1 MNKPKPTNKVNP
13 ATQSNKVNAPQASPN
28 KNVATSSETSA
39 MPAKWWRQGN
49 TLLGLGAILLLTVL
63 VYWRALGN
71 DFINWDDPNYVYESE
86 LVTSLSPSNI
96 VRMFTEY
103 AISNYHPLAILS
115 LAIDY
120 AWSGLNPFGY
130 HLSNVILHLI
140 NVVLSF
146 LFARRLALDYWANKA
161 QTLDNNAP
169 NAAATDGLNEKRSNL
184 IGLVIAGFFALHP
197 LHVESV
203 AWISE
208 RKDMLYV
215 LFMLPAF
222 IAYMNYRKTGSKA
235 QYAATFVL
243 FLLSLLS
250 KPSAVVFPML
260 LLCIDYLHY
269 RQWHINWIVEKIPF
283 FVLSLLFG
291 YLTVNAQVDTA
302 IGEFAQYT
310 ILQRICFASYGF
322 VTYLIKLV
330 FPINQSL
337 LYPYPILSSGLPIQ
351 FMLAPFLA
359 IGIVATT
366 LWSVR
371 FSRVLAFGIL
381 FYFFNIALVLQFMSV
396 GEAIMSERYTYLSYT
411 GILFVI
417 AMLYDYLIQKDSS
430 YKIAMGGILAVAL
443 LAFAYKSYDRLAVW
457 KNSDLIWTNVI
468 DQYPNRIP
476 TAHNNRGHYRRQH
489 GKMQEALQDL
499 SMAIQLHPKYHL
511 AYVNRG
517 NTYFSLNKND
527 EALADYNKANEI
539 KPDYAESYGNRGS
552 VYFQKQQY
560 DLAMA
565 DYNKAIELKKYYPD
579 AYLNRAVTYSVLNK
593 HDLAKADYDQYMTMV
608 DDNAKAW
615 HWRGLAC
622 RHLKMIPQSISDFD
636 RAIQLDP
643 KNGEFYLNRSYSH
656 KDLGNNSAAKADAL
670 KAQSLG
676 QKIDPA
682 YLHSLQ

>member
-1 MNKPKPTNKVNP
+1 MNKPNP
-13 ATQSNKVNAPQASPN
+13 SGKANIAQGN
-28 KNVATSSETSA
+28 KNQVPPPPPPKKTNQTNNTATIA
-39 MPAKWWRQGN
+39 MPSQWWRQRN
-49 TLLGLGAILLLTVL
+49 TLLWLGAIILLTAL
-63 VYWRALGN
+63 VYFRCLGN
-71 DFINWDDPNYVYESE
+71 DFINWDDPNYVYESD
-86 LVTSLSPSNI
+86 VINSLSPANI
-96 VRMFTEY
+96 WRLFSEY
-103 AISNYHPLAILS
+103 HISNYHPLAMLS

-120 AWSGLNPFGY
+120 VFTGLEPFGY
-130 HLSNVILHLI
+130 HLSNYLLHLLNI
-140 NVVLSF
+140 VLVF
-146 LFARRLALDYWANKA
+146 VFTRQLVGDYWTNTQTTSQNQADLPNTFA
-161 QTLDNNAP
+161 QRSSIVGLIV
-169 NAAATDGLNEKRSNL
+169 AAL
-184 IGLVIAGFFALHP
+184 FALHP

-208 RKDMLYV
+208 RKDMLYT

-222 IAYMNYRKTGSKA
+222 VTYMNYRKTGSMF
-235 QYAATFVL
+235 QYAATLVL

-260 LLCIDYLHY
+260 LLCIDYLHH
-269 RQWHINWIVEKIPF
+269 RNWSMQWIIEKIPF

-291 YLTVNAQVDTA
+291 FLTINAQVDTA

-310 ILQRICFASYGF
+310 IIQRICFASYGF
-322 VTYLIKLV
+322 VMYIIKLF

-337 LYPYPILSSGLPIQ
+337 LYPYPILSDGLPAM
-351 FMLAPFLA
+351 FMLAPLLA
-359 IGIVATT
+359 IGIVSATVF
-366 LWSVR
+366 SAR
-371 FSRVLAFGIL
+371 FTRVLAFGIL

-396 GEAIMSERYTYLSYT
+396 GEAIMSERYTYMSYM
-411 GILFVI
+411 GLFFIL
-417 AMLYDYLIQKDSS
+417 AMLYDYLSQKSS
-430 YKIAMGGILAVAL
+430 SNATLLGGILI
-443 LAFAYKSYDRLAVW
+443 LASLVFAYKTYDRLAVW
-457 KNSDLIWTNVI
+457 KNSDLVWTNVI

-476 TAHNNRGHYRRQH
+476 TAHNNRGHYYRQN
-489 GKMQEALQDL
+489 GKYTEALQDL

-527 EALADYNKANEI
+527 EALADYNKATEL
-539 KPDYAESYGNRGS
+539 KSDYAESYGNRGS

-579 AYLNRAVTYSVLNK
+579 AFLNRAVTYSVLGK

-608 DDNAKAW
+608 TDNAKAW
-615 HWRGLAC
+615 HWRGLAK
-622 RHLKMIPQSISDFD
+622 RHLKMIPQSLADFD

-656 KDLGNNSAAKADAL
+656 KDLGNISTAKTDAQ

-676 QKIDPA
+676 FKVDAA
-682 YLHSLQ
+682 YMQSLQ